1 MQTVRKL
8 IKVWIML
15 IMVAANLRR
24 RSIREGTTIQVKQ
37 YIGNALEN
45 VILKLEISGMNM
57 SQKVI
62 SENQDYKILWDFS
75 MQTDHVL
82 EAWRPDLVVVDKKVT
97 CKIIDFAV
105 SGGSSIEEKKQKIK
119 KYQDLK
125 EELQKIWNVK
135 VKIIPLVVGSLGSIP
150 KQLGN
155 SLKEIGVRAEIGQV
169 QKTVL

>member
-1 MQTVRKL
+1 M
-8 IKVWIML
+8 
-15 IMVAANLRR
+15 
-24 RSIREGTTIQVKQ
+24 
-37 YIGNALEN
+37 
-45 VILKLEISGMNM
+45 
-57 SQKVI
+57 
-62 SENQDYKILWDFS
+62 
-75 MQTDHVL
+75 
-82 EAWRPDLVVVDKKVT
+82 VVVDKKVT